1 MRDHSCVASGTFISQ
16 YPEQSM
22 SKFDILKGLFIE
34 NLKDPIASV
43 RQGAALAIGK
53 SVKAYYKQYPN
64 FAEEF
69 FNLIKDSFLDIEN
82 QPVESNKYG
91 DLSKSP
97 ANFGVVKK
105 MRDNDPELHENQTM
119 YSCGSL
125 GTYIY

>member
-1 MRDHSCVASGTFISQ
+1 
-16 YPEQSM
+16 M

-125 GTYIY
+125 GNLTEFFSKSRRNHHNY